1 MKRKAFLLKHV
12 LHEHENFTTDL
23 DFDLVKCFLQSAEG
37 GCFVDSEIV
46 EYNTSAIRKDF
57 LLHEIADVD
66 YSFIYFSG
74 HSSFHDRLVYLPM
87 LDDHIKESELILP
100 NKKQWIFLDCC
111 RTNLDTIPSPDFQL
125 PRYDNLFTPSNI
137 IAHQN
142 WEKSISA
149 LHSFYM
155 MYYTTQLNAYAYRN
169 NYGGFGTQLF
179 FMMLMEKTG
188 TQISLRE
195 LVQILHQNTIQQSD
209 LIAGNIEAGDFS
221 FISSIPK
228 N

>member
-12 LHEHENFTTDL
+12 LNEHENFTTDL
-23 DFDLVKCFLQSAEG
+23 DFGLVKCFLQSAEG

-46 EYNTSAIRKDF
+46 EYNTSAIRKDV
-57 LLHEIADVD
+57 LLHEIAEVD

-74 HSSFHDRLVYLPM
+74 HSAFHDGLIYLTM
-87 LDDHIKESELILP
+87 LHDQIKENELILP

-125 PRYDNLFTPSNI
+125 PRHDNLFTPRNP
-137 IAHQN
+137 IARQN

-149 LHSFYM
+149 LPTFYL

-179 FMMLMEKTG
+179 FMTLMEKTG

-195 LVQILHQNTIQQSD
+195 LVQILHQNTMQQSD
-209 LIAGNIEAGDFS
+209 LITGNIEAGDFI
-221 FISSIPK
+221 FNNSI
-228 N
+228 